1 MIVFL
6 DTFVIQVFTH
16 THTHIHTH
24 IFKERVTVTMYKEEV
39 LWLSTLVYI
48 EVCVPRK
55 IVQF

>member
-16 THTHIHTH
+16 THTHT
-24 IFKERVTVTMYKEEV
+24 FKERVTVTMYKEEV
-39 LWLSTLVYI
+39 LWLSTLMYI

-55 IVQF
+55 IHVVQF